1 MNAVP
6 RLVKH
11 IGDEMSK
18 IVVGQDELRSQCII
32 ALLCRGHVLL
42 EGVPGIAK
50 TLTVKAL
57 SRLLRLEFQRVQ
69 CTSDLMPADI
79 VGTNVLNMATSQFQL
94 HPGPVFTDLLL
105 VDEVNRMPPRT
116 QAALLEC
123 MEEHQ
128 VTIDG
133 KGYPLSQFF
142 TVFATQNPIEFEGT
156 YPLPEAQLDRFLLK
170 LRVPYPAQKD
180 EVQLLANVQNGF
192 ESREID
198 KMDLSTID
206 PGLLL
211 EAQRETKAVTVQ
223 EALFTYIVQIIR
235 RTRDWPSLSLGAS
248 PRAAVSLMAVAKGF
262 AVMEGRDYV
271 IPDDV
276 KAASQPVLRHRV
288 VLRPEADLEGITPDQ
303 ALDEVL
309 RAVEVPK

>member
-6 RLVKH
+6 QLAQH
-11 IGDEMSK
+11 IRDEMGRV
-18 IVVGQDELRSQCII
+18 VVGQVELQDQCII

-50 TLTVKAL
+50 TLTVKTL
-57 SRLLRLEFQRVQ
+57 SKLMRLDFQRVQ

-79 VGTNVLNMATSQFQL
+79 VGTNVLNLATSSFQL
-94 HPGPVFTDLLL
+94 HKGPVFTDLLL

-133 KGYPLSQFF
+133 NSHQLSSFF
-142 TVFATQNPIEFEGT
+142 TVFATQNPVEFEGT

-170 LRVPYPAQKD
+170 LLVPYPGLQD
-180 EVQLLANVQNGF
+180 EVRLLANVQNGF
-192 ESREID
+192 ESRELD
-198 KMDLSTID
+198 KMNLKPID
-206 PGLLL
+206 AGLL
-211 EAQRETKAVTVQ
+211 EQAQQELKSVTVE
-223 EALFTYIVQIIR
+223 EALFGYVVQIAR
-235 RTRDWPSLSLGAS
+235 RTREWPSLSLGAS
-248 PRAAVSLMAVAKGF
+248 PRAAVSLMTVSKAVA
-262 AVMEGRDYV
+262 AMDGRDYV
-271 IPDDV
+271 VPDDI
-276 KAASQPVLRHRV
+276 KASARPVLRHRI
-288 VLRPEADLEGITPDQ
+288 LLKPEADLEGMTADQ
-303 ALDEVL
+303 VVEEVL

>member
-6 RLVKH
+6 QLVQH
-11 IGDEMSK
+11 VRDEMSK
-18 IVVGQDELRSQCII
+18 VVVGQDDLRDRCVIG
-32 ALLCRGHVLL
+32 LLCRGHVLL

-57 SRLLRLEFQRVQ
+57 SHLLRLQFQRVQ

-79 VGTNVLNMATSQFQL
+79 VGTNILNMASSQFQL
-94 HPGPVFTDLLL
+94 HQGPVFTDLLL

-133 KGYPLSQFF
+133 KGYLLSKFF

-170 LRVPYPAQKD
+170 LRVTYPAQKD
-180 EVQLLANVQNGF
+180 EVQLLANVQSGF
-192 ESREID
+192 ESRELE
-198 KMDLSTID
+198 KMNLAPIE
-206 PGLLL
+206 PGLL
-211 EAQRETKAVTVQ
+211 EQAQQEVKAVTVQ
-223 EALFTYIVQIIR
+223 ESLFAYIVQIVR

-262 AVMEGRDYV
+262 AAMGARDYI

-276 KAASQPVLRHRV
+276 KAAARQILRHRII
-288 VLRPEADLEGITPDQ
+288 LRPEADLEGITPDQ
-303 ALDEVL
+303 VVEEVL

>member
-1 MNAVP
+1 MTAVQQ
-6 RLVKH
+6 LVQH
-11 IGDEMSK
+11 IRDEMGK
-18 IVVGQDELRSQCII
+18 VVVGQDELRNQCVV

-57 SRLLRLEFQRVQ
+57 SRLLRLTFQRVQ

-79 VGTNVLNMATSQFQL
+79 VGTNVLNMATSTFQL
-94 HPGPVFTDLLL
+94 HQGPVFTDLLL

-123 MEEHQ
+123 MEEYQ

-133 KGYPLSQFF
+133 KGYPLSPFF

-170 LRVPYPAQKD
+170 LRVPYPGVQD
-180 EVQLLANVQNGF
+180 EVRLLANVQTGF
-192 ESREID
+192 DSRELD
-198 KMDLSTID
+198 KIPLS
-206 PGLLL
+206 PLESGFLE
-211 EAQRETKAVTVQ
+211 EAQRQVKSVIVE
-223 EALFTYIVQIIR
+223 EALFGYVVQIVR

-248 PRAAVSLMAVAKGF
+248 PRAAVSLMVVSKAYA
-262 AVMEGRDYV
+262 AMDGRDYV

-276 KAASQPVLRHRV
+276 KASARPVLRHRIM
-288 VLRPEADLEGITPDQ
+288 LKPEADLEGITADQ
-303 ALDEVL
+303 VLDDVL

>member
-1 MNAVP
+1 MTAVSQ
-6 RLVKH
+6 LAQH
-11 IGDEMSK
+11 IRDEMSK
-18 IVVGQDELRSQCII
+18 VVVGQDELRNQCVI

-50 TLTVKAL
+50 TLTVKTL
-57 SRLLRLEFQRVQ
+57 SRLLRLGFQRVQ

-79 VGTNVLNMATSQFQL
+79 IGTNVLNLATSAFQL
-94 HPGPVFTDLLL
+94 HQGPVFTDLLL

-133 KGYPLSQFF
+133 KGYPLSPFF

-170 LRVPYPAQKD
+170 LRVPYPAAED
-180 EVQLLANVQNGF
+180 EVRLLTSVQNGF
-192 ESREID
+192 ESRELD
-198 KMDLSTID
+198 KIDLSAIGT
-206 PGLLL
+206 GML
-211 EAQRETKAVTVQ
+211 EDAQRQVKSVTVE
-223 EALFTYIVQIIR
+223 EALFSYIVQIVR

-248 PRAAVSLMAVAKGF
+248 PRAAVSLMAVSKAI
-262 AVMEGRDYV
+262 AAMDGRDYV
-271 IPDDV
+271 IPDDL
-276 KAASQPVLRHRV
+276 KASSRPVLRHRV
-288 VLRPEADLEGITPDQ
+288 ILRPEADLEGITADQ
-303 ALDEVL
+303 VVEDVL

>member
-6 RLVKH
+6 QLVQH
-11 IGDEMSK
+11 IGGEMTRV
-18 IVVGQDELRSQCII
+18 VVGQDELRNQCII

-42 EGVPGIAK
+42 EGVPGLAK

-57 SRLLRLEFQRVQ
+57 SHLMRLDFQRVQ

-94 HPGPVFTDLLL
+94 HQGPVFTDLLL

-128 VTIDG
+128 VTIDR
-133 KGYPLSQFF
+133 KGYLLSKFF

-170 LRVPYPAQKD
+170 LRVTYPAQTD
-180 EVQLLANVQNGF
+180 EVQLLANVQSGF
-192 ESREID
+192 ESRELE
-198 KMDLSTID
+198 KMNLAPIEA
-206 PGLLL
+206 GLL
-211 EAQRETKAVTVQ
+211 EQAQMEVKAVTVQ
-223 EALFTYIVQIIR
+223 ESLFAYIVQIVR

-262 AVMEGRDYV
+262 AAMDGRDYV

-276 KAASQPVLRHRV
+276 KSAAHPVLRHRII
-288 VLRPEADLEGITPDQ
+288 LRPEADLEGLTADQ
-303 ALDEVL
+303 VLEEVL

>member
-6 RLVKH
+6 ELVRH
-11 IGDEMSK
+11 LREEMSK
-18 IVVGQDELRSQCII
+18 VVVGQDELRNQCVV

-57 SRLLRLEFQRVQ
+57 SRLMRLGFQRVQ

-79 VGTNVLNMATSQFQL
+79 VGTNILNMATSAFQL
-94 HPGPVFTDLLL
+94 HQGPVFTDLLL

-133 KGYPLSQFF
+133 KTYPLSQFF

-170 LRVPYPAQKD
+170 LRVTYPAVQD

-192 ESREID
+192 ESRELE
-198 KMDLSTID
+198 KMNLTPIA
-206 PGLLL
+206 PGLL
-211 EAQRETKAVTVQ
+211 EQAQQEVKSVTVQ
-223 EALFTYIVQIIR
+223 EALFSYIVQIAR

-248 PRAAVSLMAVAKGF
+248 PRAAVSLMAVSKAF
-262 AVMEGRDYV
+262 AAMDGRDYV

-276 KAASQPVLRHRV
+276 KASARPVLRHRIM
-288 VLRPEADLEGITPDQ
+288 LRPEADLEGITPDQ
-303 ALDEVL
+303 VLEDVL